1 MLSFE
6 ELVKEVN
13 KYGKALF
20 SEHKDDC
27 KEIIEN
33 YLGQDATIKD
43 ATKKQTPQL
52 EMILSDLQ
60 DLAKDNDIK
69 VE

>member
-1 MLSFE
+1 
-6 ELVKEVN
+6 VT
-13 KYGKALF
+13 A
-20 SEHKDDC
+20 
-27 KEIIEN
+27 
-33 YLGQDATIKD
+33 DATIKD